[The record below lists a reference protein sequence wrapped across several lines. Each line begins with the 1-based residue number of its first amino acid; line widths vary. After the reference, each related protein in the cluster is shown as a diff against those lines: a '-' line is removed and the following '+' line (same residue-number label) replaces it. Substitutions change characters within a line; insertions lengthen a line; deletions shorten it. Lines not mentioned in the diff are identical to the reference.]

1 MEFPKGL
8 FANKPQEKAPDFIK
22 AKLNIDREEFIAWL
36 KDQPEKVNID
46 IRESK
51 DGTKWFAAVNDWK
64 PEKKVETEPEPI
76 GDGDLPF

>member
-8 FANKPQEKAPDFIK
+8 FANKPHEKAPDFIK

-64 PEKKVETEPEPI
+64 PEKKAENEPEPI

>member
-8 FANKPQEKAPDFIK
+8 FANKPHEKAPDFIK

-64 PEKKVETEPEPI
+64 PEKKIETEPEQI
-76 GDGDLPF
+76 GDGDFPF

>member
-8 FANKPQEKAPDFIK
+8 FANKPGEKAPDFIK
-22 AKLNIDREEFIAWL
+22 AKLNIDREEFIGWL

-64 PEKKVETEPEPI
+64 PGKKIETEPEQI
-76 GDGDLPF
+76 GDGDFPF

>member
-8 FANKPQEKAPDFIK
+8 FANKPNEKAPDFIK

-64 PEKKVETEPEPI
+64 PEKKAENEPEPI

>member
-1 MEFPKGL
+1 MELPKGL
-8 FANKPQEKAPDFIK
+8 FANKPHEKAPDFIK

-64 PEKKVETEPEPI
+64 PEKKV
-76 GDGDLPF
+76 

>member
-8 FANKPQEKAPDFIK
+8 FANKPGEKAPDFIK
-22 AKLNIDREEFIAWL
+22 AKLNIDREELIAWL

-64 PEKKVETEPEPI
+64 PEKRNQEAAPQGE
-76 GDGDLPF
+76 DLPF